1 MAGLSAEEYVRR
13 SISHPNDYVD
23 DGYIAG
29 VMYQNYAGQLQPSD
43 VDALV
48 AYVLSLK
55 K

>member
-1 MAGLSAEEYVRR
+1 VVEGYASGL
-13 SISHPNDYVD
+13 
-23 DGYIAG
+23 
-29 VMYQNYAGQLQPSD
+29 MYQNYAGQLQTNE